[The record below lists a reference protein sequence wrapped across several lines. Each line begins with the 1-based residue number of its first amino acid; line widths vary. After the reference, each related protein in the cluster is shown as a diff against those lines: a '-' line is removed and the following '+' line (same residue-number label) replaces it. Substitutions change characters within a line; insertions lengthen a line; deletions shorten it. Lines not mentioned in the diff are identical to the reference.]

1 MIEDLVVKPQKI
13 IKNEK
18 GNILHALKKDE
29 EQFNG
34 FGEAYFSLIKYNA
47 IKAWRRH
54 NKATMNLIVPF
65 GKIKLVVLDDRKIN
79 TIKQEIFISVDNYV
93 RVTIPPK
100 LWTGFIGLSKD
111 TSIVL
116 NVTDIQHDP
125 EEKDTR
131 DINHFDY
138 EW

>member
-1 MIEDLVVKPQKI
+1 MKCTDP
-13 IKNEK
+13 N
-18 GNILHALKKDE
+18 
-29 EQFNG
+29 FNG